1 MPKFDALLE
10 DESDI
15 FGGSPVSKYWDIHGQ
30 LSEDLI
36 KEEFDNI
43 VERIVALEA
52 MVAETHGYENIDKV
66 VQSYCLTNFGQ
77 MDDAKKSTYMELTG
91 KLIYRLND

>member
-1 MPKFDALLE
+1 MGKFDALLE

-15 FGGSPVSKYWDIHGQ
+15 FGGSPVSRYWDIHGQ

-36 KEEFDNI
+36 RDEFDKI
-43 VERIVALEA
+43 VERLVAMEALLSQTHEYEDLDQIV
-52 MVAETHGYENIDKV
+52 T
-66 VQSYCLTNFGQ
+66 SYCHTNFDK
-77 MDDAKKSTYMELTG
+77 MDDLKKSAYMDLAG

>member
-1 MPKFDALLE
+1 MGKFDALLE

-15 FGGSPVSKYWDIHGQ
+15 FGGSPVSRYWDIHGQ

-36 KEEFDNI
+36 KDEFDKI
-43 VERIVALEA
+43 VERLVAMEGLLSQTHEYEDLDKIV
-52 MVAETHGYENIDKV
+52 T
-66 VQSYCLTNFGQ
+66 SYCHTNYDK
-77 MDDAKKSTYMELTG
+77 MDDLKKSAYMDLAG